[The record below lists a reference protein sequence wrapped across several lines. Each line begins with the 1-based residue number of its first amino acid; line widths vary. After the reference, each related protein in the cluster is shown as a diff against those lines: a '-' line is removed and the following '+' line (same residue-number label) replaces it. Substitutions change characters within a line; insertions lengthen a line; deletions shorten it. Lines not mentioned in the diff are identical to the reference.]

1 MWFYITMVSPLEEL
15 DSVIELE
22 DIMPYV
28 FWWENRG
35 TENNG
40 PSVDCYGKVSS
51 SKLNYEQGGW
61 CYSMAHEKQGEEI
74 LVDATKIPPETR
86 KPIWE
91 VEHSWHAVSNTLGV
105 DFSKKDNGGAL
116 LTMDNT
122 GNVYKGAFDP
132 NCAGTDEKWKIHHL
146 SNAFGANQHEDPIED
161 KYYFGYKAHGE
172 GQFNAKITPTTL
184 NDDILASINGRPM
197 TWNLWNVVR
206 HYVYIKYFK
215 NKHKELGTDAAAWA
229 ELEKYTKKL
238 VKGIYRTFK
247 SYKLTDQSNRS
258 TFTDVDDTSSNYGNL
273 CQVHWTNSFI
283 EVSTI
288 LERNAREH
296 MASLV
301 MFTGNIPAPTEQD
314 ISRVTNDI
322 VQEYSGCEIS
332 QEQLEKLAAARYS
345 YTEIQRSSDSFRV
358 MTNEGIDADD
368 TEDGM
373 IPRTKNVEY
382 TIDGTNIYWGR
393 DGMFKTTLVDGK
405 FSTYGVECTKS
416 GDTITWDG
424 GSCNIVDGKFTVS
437 YDNWLPEPDKI
448 TDLNHRVFQG
458 FKYGDLPTTYVI
470 GDGTTYNQRQ
480 QDTIVKFN
488 DIVDLDK
495 MYPEAE
501 YYLNDSLR
509 KWVRKI
515 RQTTLN
521 RQILPVYT
529 SMEGMNKD
537 VHDLTV
543 QEMKS
548 ITF

>member
-1 MWFYITMVSPLEEL
+1 M
-15 DSVIELE
+15 
-22 DIMPYV
+22 
-28 FWWENRG
+28 
-35 TENNG
+35 
-40 PSVDCYGKVSS
+40 
-51 SKLNYEQGGW
+51 
-61 CYSMAHEKQGEEI
+61 
-74 LVDATKIPPETR
+74 
-86 KPIWE
+86 
-91 VEHSWHAVSNTLGV
+91 
-105 DFSKKDNGGAL
+105 
-116 LTMDNT
+116 
-122 GNVYKGAFDP
+122 
-132 NCAGTDEKWKIHHL
+132 
-146 SNAFGANQHEDPIED
+146 
-161 KYYFGYKAHGE
+161 
-172 GQFNAKITPTTL
+172 
-184 NDDILASINGRPM
+184 
-197 TWNLWNVVR
+197 
-206 HYVYIKYFK
+206 
-215 NKHKELGTDAAAWA
+215 
-229 ELEKYTKKL
+229 
-238 VKGIYRTFK
+238 
-247 SYKLTDQSNRS
+247 
-258 TFTDVDDTSSNYGNL
+258 DDTSSNYGNL

-314 ISRVTNDI
+314 ISRVSDDI
-322 VQEYSGCEIS
+322 VQEYSGCEIP

-382 TIDGTNIYWGR
+382 TIDGTNISWGR

-515 RQTTLN
+515 RQPTLN